1 MNALIISYLVA
12 VENWFLKQ
20 LRNLVRTITALQHQ
34 NVLHECRE
42 QVGPLL
48 NRLITQSEGRINTIF
63 IYDLAHHLILC
74 HSVQNHQDAGQRLE
88 NQLDLAI
95 LCLVETLMCLNHVL
109 NHFGKTTQF
118 GPLKHTV
125 FQLTKGILDLY
136 CLDGFK
142 VPMVL
147 GFISDTAE
155 GLGLFISNSSQ
166 MANAIEA
173 QLKEV
178 ISLKQQN
185 DRIVDNQQ
193 IL

>member
-1 MNALIISYLVA
+1 
-12 VENWFLKQ
+12 
-20 LRNLVRTITALQHQ
+20 
-34 NVLHECRE
+34 
-42 QVGPLL
+42 
-48 NRLITQSEGRINTIF
+48 
-63 IYDLAHHLILC
+63 
-74 HSVQNHQDAGQRLE
+74 
-88 NQLDLAI
+88 
-95 LCLVETLMCLNHVL
+95 MCLNHVL